1 MYRVMIVDDEP
12 FVRKGLRS
20 LINWE
25 SYNFSICYEADN
37 GRDALKLAKD
47 FRPDLIITDIKMP
60 EMDGL
65 ELVKKCVENADIE
78 SKYIILTGFSNFEY
92 AQRSMGYGVCNYI
105 LKPVEEEEIIETL
118 IKLNKELDLKSEKI
132 LNTFNYVDFTTKVL
146 ERFVNGYIEQ
156 DELYKIKQFIP
167 EFEKGEFVYVI
178 LQPIKVLNILE
189 YYEENSYEIIKE
201 IKRVI
206 LNITGI
212 NKALNVLSENNG
224 LEILVSISKLNK
236 NNMDMKSIL
245 QTIIDEILEK
255 IRIHVIIYTGI
266 RFIGIPSIK
275 CSRDSCL
282 NTINTNF
289 ILSKKGIVS
298 YENIENIVFNY
309 GSSSTKLFDEL
320 LESVEK
326 NNINKIYENI
336 EYIYENLAMHRI
348 APEIIKANILSFELE
363 VIKLIVHMGGD
374 VREVSNSFKH
384 LKFNFMII
392 CDVRKQLTKFCILVS
407 GYIHTLKQ
415 TSKFGIV
422 YEVQKYINS
431 NYNKDIKLKDIS
443 KQFSINTIYLGQL
456 FKKNFVT
463 TQPLQIAKTL
473 LLAKR

>member
-1 MYRVMIVDDEP
+1 MLEIRGDILYRVMIVDDEP

-167 EFEKGEFVYVI
+167 EFEKGEFVYII

-224 LEILVSISKLNK
+224 
-236 NNMDMKSIL
+236 
-245 QTIIDEILEK
+245 
-255 IRIHVIIYTGI
+255 
-266 RFIGIPSIK
+266 
-275 CSRDSCL
+275 
-282 NTINTNF
+282 
-289 ILSKKGIVS
+289 
-298 YENIENIVFNY
+298 
-309 GSSSTKLFDEL
+309 
-320 LESVEK
+320 
-326 NNINKIYENI
+326 
-336 EYIYENLAMHRI
+336 
-348 APEIIKANILSFELE
+348 
-363 VIKLIVHMGGD
+363 
-374 VREVSNSFKH
+374 
-384 LKFNFMII
+384 
-392 CDVRKQLTKFCILVS
+392 
-407 GYIHTLKQ
+407 
-415 TSKFGIV
+415 
-422 YEVQKYINS
+422 
-431 NYNKDIKLKDIS
+431 
-443 KQFSINTIYLGQL
+443 
-456 FKKNFVT
+456 
-463 TQPLQIAKTL
+463 
-473 LLAKR
+473 